1 MNKSQSTFFFFFLEI
16 ENCEIFWDTLHVF
29 TRHDYK
35 AEVNLLIEQR
45 HDIEMTVFGGGGKL
59 L

>member
-1 MNKSQSTFFFFFLEI
+1 M
-16 ENCEIFWDTLHVF
+16 F